1 MTWRT
6 LQRAAV
12 GFSRQFRARQTE
24 VRRCTLKRAPQ
35 AICLLLVCAATLSAQ
50 RKPVDAAWALL
61 AKGQRPQ
68 AIRLLS
74 DIIKTNPRDADARLL
89 LGSVLQEEGDRA
101 ESIAQLTEAVRLR
114 PRSAEAQNA
123 LGEAFNAF
131 GDAKA
136 ARGPF
141 EKAVALDPRFAQA
154 HVNLGLVLQQA
165 GEPDPAA
172 VHLDRAIELLGRKP
186 DAAYPHYLRAK
197 VWTAQ
202 GEVPKAAAHLQE
214 AVALRPDFAEAWSD
228 LGDACK
234 TLLDDAGALAAF
246 ERAVA
251 LAPDDAVAQ
260 TRLGS
265 QYLDRGKA
273 HLAVAHLQEAARL
286 DPQNQSTLYSLQ
298 RALRE
303 DGQVAQADAIKQK
316 LAELLRDKDKNDQ
329 NMLAG
334 IELNNQGANLEKAG
348 DLRGALQKYRAALDL
363 LPGHMGIRVNFA
375 IALLRL
381 GQWKEGLAELREA
394 VRREPD
400 NAVLKAA
407 LDDALAQAPVEFGGM
422 GRPAKTL
429 NSGTKY

>member
-1 MTWRT
+1 MRRKW
-6 LQRAAV
+6 RAANLGRSRLFRRPEPPERRLRAGLPALHLCVALV
-12 GFSRQFRARQTE
+12 GA
-24 VRRCTLKRAPQ
+24 VTL
-35 AICLLLVCAATLSAQ
+35 LAQ
-50 RKPVDAAWALL
+50 RNPVEDAWALL

-89 LGSVLQEEGDRA
+89 LGSVLQEEGDRTG
-101 ESIAQLTEAVRLR
+101 SIAQLTEAVRLR

-131 GDAKA
+131 GDAQA

-154 HVNLGLVLQQA
+154 HLNLGLVLLQA
-165 GEPDPAA
+165 GELDQAGM
-172 VHLDRAIELLGRKP
+172 HLDRAVELLGHKP

-197 VWTAQ
+197 VSSEQ
-202 GEVPKAAAHLQE
+202 SDVRKAAAHLQE

-228 LGDACK
+228 LGEARK
-234 TLLDDAGALAAF
+234 TLLDNAGALAAF

-265 QYLDRGKA
+265 QYLDEGKA
-273 HLAVAHLQEAARL
+273 HLAAVHLQESSRL
-286 DPQNQSTLYSLQ
+286 DPKNQSTLYSLQ

-303 DGQVAQADAIKQK
+303 DGQTAQAEAIKQK
-316 LAELLRDKDKNDQ
+316 LAELLRNKDKDDQ
-329 NMLAG
+329 SLVAG

-348 DLRGALQKYRAALDL
+348 DLRGALEKYRAALDV
-363 LPGHMGIRVNFA
+363 LPGHVGIRVNFA

-394 VRREPD
+394 VRREPE
-400 NAVLKAA
+400 NAVFKAV

-422 GRPAKTL
+422 GRPPKVL

>member
-1 MTWRT
+1 MT
-6 LQRAAV
+6 AAV
-12 GFSRQFRARQTE
+12 AHAPLRAVSRLVSTLC
-24 VRRCTLKRAPQ
+24 RC
-35 AICLLLVCAATLSAQ
+35 CLALACAAPLLPQS
-50 RKPVDAAWALL
+50 KPVEEVWALL

-68 AIRLLS
+68 AIRLLY
-74 DIIKTNPRDADARLL
+74 DIIKANPRNADARLL

-101 ESIAQLTEAVRLR
+101 DSIAQLTEAVRLR

-154 HVNLGLVLQQA
+154 HVNLGLVLLQA
-165 GEPDPAA
+165 GELDRAA
-172 VHLDRAIELLGRKP
+172 RHLDRAIDLLGHKA
-186 DAAYPHYLRAK
+186 DAAYAHYLRAK
-197 VWTAQ
+197 VCTEQ
-202 GEVPKAAAHLQE
+202 SDVPTAAAQLQE

-228 LGDACK
+228 LGDARK

-251 LAPDDAVAQ
+251 LAPEDAVAQ

-265 QYLDRGKA
+265 QYLDRGNA
-273 HLAVAHLQEAARL
+273 HLAVVHLQEAVRL

-303 DGQVAQADAIKQK
+303 DGQEEQAAVIKQK
-316 LAELLRDKDKNDQ
+316 LAELLRDKDKDDQ
-329 NMLAG
+329 NLLAG
-334 IELNNQGANLEKAG
+334 IELNNQGADLEKTG
-348 DLRGALQKYRAALDL
+348 DLRGALQKYRAALNL
-363 LPGHMGIRVNFA
+363 LPAHVGIRVNVA
-375 IALLRL
+375 VALLRL
-381 GQWKEGLAELREA
+381 GQWERGLAELREA
-394 VRREPD
+394 VRQEPD

-407 LDDALAQAPVEFGGM
+407 LEDALAQAPVEFGGQ
-422 GRPAKTL
+422 GKAGKAQKA
-429 NSGTKY
+429 GTKY

>member
-1 MTWRT
+1 LALVGAVT
-6 LQRAAV
+6 L
-12 GFSRQFRARQTE
+12 
-24 VRRCTLKRAPQ
+24 L
-35 AICLLLVCAATLSAQ
+35 AQ
-50 RKPVDAAWALL
+50 RSPVENAWDLL

-68 AIRLLS
+68 AIRLLY

-101 ESIAQLTEAVRLR
+101 GSIVQLTEAVRLR

-165 GEPDPAA
+165 GELDQAA
-172 VHLDRAIELLGRKP
+172 MHLDRAIGLLGRKP

-197 VWTAQ
+197 VWSGQ
-202 GEVPKAAAHLQE
+202 SDVLKAAAQLQE

-228 LGDACK
+228 LGDARK
-234 TLLDDAGALAAF
+234 TLLDDGGALAAF

-251 LAPDDAVAQ
+251 LSPDDAVAQ

-265 QYLDRGKA
+265 QYLDEGKA

-286 DPQNQSTLYSLQ
+286 DPKNQSTLYSLQ

-303 DGQVAQADAIKQK
+303 DGQAAQADAIKQK
-316 LAELLRDKDKNDQ
+316 LAELLRDKDKDDQ
-329 NMLAG
+329 NLLAG

-348 DLRGALQKYRAALDL
+348 DLAGALEKYRAARKL
-363 LPGHMGIRVNFA
+363 LPDHNGIRVNFA

-394 VRREPD
+394 ARREPD

-407 LDDALAQAPVEFGGM
+407 LDDALAKAPVEL
-422 GRPAKTL
+422 K
-429 NSGTKY
+429 SGTKY